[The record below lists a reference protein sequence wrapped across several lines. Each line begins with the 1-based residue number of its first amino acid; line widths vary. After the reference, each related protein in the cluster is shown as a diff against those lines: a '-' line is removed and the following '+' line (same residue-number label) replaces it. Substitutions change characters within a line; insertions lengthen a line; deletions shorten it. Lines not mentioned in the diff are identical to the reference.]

1 MDPVNPSKL
10 ALESSERRGCRRLVW
25 LALKFHGPA
34 TAARVER
41 LLQASMSPEAV
52 RGTIVELRR
61 EGKIRFARKIAK
73 TPRGRWAKVWEI
85 VP

>member
-10 ALESSERRGCRRLVW
+10 ALECSDRRGCRRLVW

-34 TAARVER
+34 TAARLEQ
-41 LLQASMSPEAV
+41 LLRASMGPEAV
-52 RGTIVELRR
+52 RGTLVELRR
-61 EGKIRFARKIAK
+61 EEKVRFARKIAK
-73 TPRGRWAKVWEI
+73 TPRRRWAKMWEI

>member
-1 MDPVNPSKL
+1 MDPINPSKL
-10 ALESSERRGCRRLVW
+10 ALECSDRRGCRRLVW

-34 TAARVER
+34 TAARLEH

-52 RGTIVELRR
+52 RGSIVELRR
-61 EGKIRFARKIAK
+61 DGKIRFARKIAR
-73 TPRGRWAKVWEI
+73 TPRRRWAKMWEI